1 MPRIELPDGTSVDVT
16 PPTQAEQDI
25 IDLLKAT
32 ARMLDLLVR
41 LECGAI
47 KRAELKK
54 DILETEAAIKAFQ
67 EEQARVPT
75 AEEAVDA
82 ALLAEAK
89 ASVALDGETQSI
101 DAQDPRTYPD
111 VHDQYH
117 GKDPEQDNLPE
128 ALTSE

>member
-41 LECGAI
+41 LECGAL
-47 KRAELKK
+47 KRADLKR
-54 DILETEAAIKAFQ
+54 DIQETEAAIKAYQ

-75 AEEAVDA
+75 AEEAVEA
-82 ALLAEAK
+82 AEAQQT
-89 ASVALDGETQSI
+89 AEHA
-101 DAQDPRTYPD
+101 
-111 VHDQYH
+111 QYH

-128 ALTSE
+128 ALTAE